1 VAGASCPRRFSAI
14 GVRYEWLLACS

>member
-14 GVRYEWLLACS
+14 GARYEWLSACS